1 MLEFIKTYYAQIILA
16 VVVIALLV
24 LVLLS
29 IFKKPKNKKKDVFDT
44 ILSINKDVE
53 KAKSYKDGFFIF
65 KRGIQDYYLYLYDK
79 NGWLLYSSEVYSSVS
94 TLKEDQEKI
103 KEAVLTNT
111 WDFNLMLNDL
121 CYLKF
126 RTKGKDRSLGHSTP
140 FEMKDLDE
148 RYRVL
153 EEYFKNLV
161 IPDEIIKDLTLIDY
175 EFKLSDLS
183 IRKHKDRWK
192 IHAFE
197 DEYYF
202 SLENENKDYIFY
214 SESCWN
220 KKDLKKK
227 LPVIKDAIR
236 SGNFKIDK
244 TQNDKFFYLLENFN
258 KEIIY
263 LSCEFETFEEA
274 NKSIKEIIKN
284 L

>member
-1 MLEFIKTYYAQIILA
+1 MLEFIKAYYAQIILGA
-16 VVVIALLV
+16 VILALLI
-24 LVLLS
+24 LVLIS
-29 IFKKPKNKKKDVFDT
+29 IFKRPKNKKKDVLDS
-44 ILSINKDVE
+44 ILSINKDKE

-79 NGWLLYSSEVYSSVS
+79 NGLLLYSSEVYSSVT
-94 TLKEDQEKI
+94 TLKEDVEKI

-111 WDFNLMLNDL
+111 WDFNLMLNNL

-126 RTKGKDRSLGHSTP
+126 RTVGKDRSLGHSSP
-140 FEMKDLDE
+140 FELKELDE
-148 RYRVL
+148 RYKKL
-153 EEYFKNLV
+153 EQYFKNIS
-161 IPDEIIKDLTLIDY
+161 IPDEIVKDLTLVNY

-183 IRKHKDRWK
+183 ILKHKDRWK
-192 IHAFE
+192 IHQFE
-197 DEYYF
+197 DEYYL
-202 SLENENKDYIFY
+202 SLENENHEYIFY

-227 LPVIKDAIR
+227 LLVIKDAIR

-258 KEIIY
+258 NEIIY
-263 LSCEFETFEEA
+263 LSCEFDSFEDC
-274 NKSIKEIIKN
+274 NKSIKEVIKN